1 MAFNPQQI
9 YPIDLNASKA
19 VGINIPLSGPSVFI
33 SNYQTKDAIKNNLI
47 NFFLTNPGERP
58 LNPLFGGGLR
68 AFIFEQITNDNLNFL
83 REDINSKLEN
93 YFPNIQI
100 EDLIVSGQEDTNQ
113 ITVTLKYSVINT
125 NIIIDGYLIT
135 LMELTKKKIPFIIGR
150 PIPNGSW

>member
-9 YPIDLNASKA
+9 YPIDLNSSKA
-19 VGINIPLSGPSVFI
+19 VGVNIPLSGPSVFI

-125 NIIIDGYLIT
+125 NIIDT
-135 LMELTKKKIPFIIGR
+135 LEIEF
-150 PIPNGSW
+150 